1 LFRKGGFPNLREHA
15 QSAESETATAIGRE
29 RERDQRDN
37 KERER
42 ERIQRA
48 RAAHEKLIKKKRA
61 SDGGEKCSFASAL
74 LRNSCPA
81 EEHVREEQRAHSQPK
96 TRSPQLTVWRTLD
109 GATVL
114 ESQMI
119 LGLYQI
125 YDRFHT
131 AQSINKIAKITH
143 KNYS

>member
-1 LFRKGGFPNLREHA
+1 MEFLNPCPIGKETPRESTPLRVKDEA
-15 QSAESETATAIGRE
+15 
-29 RERDQRDN
+29 

-42 ERIQRA
+42 ERERA
-48 RAAHEKLIKKKRA
+48 
-61 SDGGEKCSFASAL
+61 
-74 LRNSCPA
+74 SCPA